1 MLLLCP
7 FPIARAEYFLVEKE
21 INIYVGLTEMQR
33 KWYRSVLEKDI
44 DAVNG
49 LTGKKEGK
57 TRLMNMVMQLR
68 KVTCHPYLFDG
79 AVRPLRNSPESTVDC
94 LPRVRSTGTR
104 ATIHDRRAPHP
115 KFGKDGDTRQIAQKH
130 E

>member
-1 MLLLCP
+1 MRFLPLTDANDCP
-7 FPIARAEYFLVEKE
+7 IEKE
-21 INIYVGLTEMQR
+21 INIYVGLTDMQR

-79 AVRPLRNSPESTVDC
+79 AVCLLTIPQNGQLSSLVARINRNRGRHTQRMSTSFRI
-94 LPRVRSTGTR
+94 LARW
-104 ATIHDRRAPHP
+104 
-115 KFGKDGDTRQIAQKH
+115 
-130 E
+130 

>member
-1 MLLLCP
+1 
-7 FPIARAEYFLVEKE
+7 
-21 INIYVGLTEMQR
+21 MQR

-79 AVRPLRNSPESTVDC
+79 AVRFRFNPLDASPIVAC
-94 LPRVRSTGTR
+94 V
-104 ATIHDRRAPHP
+104 
-115 KFGKDGDTRQIAQKH
+115 
-130 E
+130 

>member
-1 MLLLCP
+1 MPVLASSLPCTRSCVLFCFDVSNLMSRRICYP
-7 FPIARAEYFLVEKE
+7 VSVTSIGLGFTFHLANHYAFTEKE
-21 INIYVGLTEMQR
+21 INIYVGLTDMQR

-79 AVRPLRNSPESTVDC
+79 AVC
-94 LPRVRSTGTR
+94 LPPTL
-104 ATIHDRRAPHP
+104 
-115 KFGKDGDTRQIAQKH
+115 
-130 E
+130 